1 MRYLHDTV
9 SYNYV
14 TVFKGKIYDSM
25 EKNLEYIFAQVVIMI
40 NAKTI
45 LHDME
50 DRSMVLLE
58 YELCCLPKLMHMNS

>member
-25 EKNLEYIFAQVVIMI
+25 EKNLEYIFAHVSR
-40 NAKTI
+40 N
-45 LHDME
+45 HDK
-50 DRSMVLLE
+50 
-58 YELCCLPKLMHMNS
+58 C